1 MDAEQYC
8 LSNIDAQMQ
17 YPNTQ
22 VASIILRR
30 YIRMRAKRP
39 TLAQKKLIEAAGLK
53 WETWNVVSED
63 EKTIVLMS
71 KKSKKK
77 RTINK

>member
-1 MDAEQYC
+1 
-8 LSNIDAQMQ
+8 
-17 YPNTQ
+17 
-22 VASIILRR
+22 
-30 YIRMRAKRP
+30 MRAKRP

-63 EKTIVLMS
+63 EKSLVLMS

>member
-1 MDAEQYC
+1 
-8 LSNIDAQMQ
+8 
-17 YPNTQ
+17 
-22 VASIILRR
+22 
-30 YIRMRAKRP
+30 MRVKKPA
-39 TLAQKKLIEAAGLK
+39 LAQKKLIEAVGLK

-63 EKTIVLMS
+63 EKTLVLMS